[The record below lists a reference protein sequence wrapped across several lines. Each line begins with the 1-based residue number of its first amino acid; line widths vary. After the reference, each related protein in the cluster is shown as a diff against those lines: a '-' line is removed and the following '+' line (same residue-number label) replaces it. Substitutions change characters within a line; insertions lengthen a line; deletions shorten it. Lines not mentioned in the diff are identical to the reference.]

1 MIHHVDSD
9 TLVGI
14 LKKDEGADL
23 TPGQMFVLG
32 GQDAFNQRQVLLRSQ
47 LNAIFHISRFFL
59 PKDDLFFSC
68 FNFISFIHISYS
80 IFLIFSLLF
89 FSSLTPQAAETASAS
104 ALATGGPVDSSLEV
118 DEEDDIV
125 IEEPPKEAE
134 DETVVDVVA
143 AEGLVGVV
151 EVVAMN
157 GDGVQVGQS
166 VGEKRGRE
174 EEAGASSKMAKI

>member
-1 MIHHVDSD
+1 M
-9 TLVGI
+9 
-14 LKKDEGADL
+14 
-23 TPGQMFVLG
+23 
-32 GQDAFNQRQVLLRSQ
+32 
-47 LNAIFHISRFFL
+47 
-59 PKDDLFFSC
+59 
-68 FNFISFIHISYS
+68 
-80 IFLIFSLLF
+80 F